1 MTADKASIGTGG
13 LLESSG
19 QSTPATVG
27 KYRIDGII
35 GRGAIGVVY
44 RGFDPDIERI
54 VAIKT
59 LRREVLSSVEDQRG
73 LLQRFASEARSAG
86 RCQHP
91 NIVTVF
97 DYVEQEGT
105 PYIVMEYVDAGTL
118 ENVTRSGTLL
128 PVSQVCEIMMQ
139 LLSALG
145 HAHEKGVVHRDV
157 KPANILCP
165 AATSIKVT
173 DFGVARFQDL
183 GLTQAGSSAL
193 GTPNYMSPEQFLGRE
208 VDGRSDLFA
217 AGIILF
223 QLLTGTKPFIAA
235 DIPELMRKLLNNSP
249 PALSSLRPELAQPFD
264 DVVQKALARNPTDR
278 YETADAFSAAL
289 VGALERA
296 TSLGGKLTEAQSID
310 LTRLSLRPTPEL
322 TDSSRG
328 GLNRTMAEKL
338 TPATLGHLEE
348 TLARSIGPIARLV
361 LARASRE
368 TTDADKLLARLAAQI
383 PGAEEAQRFRKAAER
398 WLRDDQGIAAAQLDA
413 VVSEAEVREA
423 TELLLP
429 LIGPVA
435 RILAEREAKT
445 AIGREDYYE
454 HLARAIGNE
463 ADRARFLARG
473 TRSAGEPKRK

>member
-1 MTADKASIGTGG
+1 MNVDDTGGNGGGFLGTDRDGTPASIG
-13 LLESSG
+13 
-19 QSTPATVG
+19 
-27 KYRIDGII
+27 KYRVDGII

-44 RGFDPDIERI
+44 KGFDPNICRA

-59 LRREVLSSVEDQRG
+59 LRREVLAGVDDQNG
-73 LLQRFASEARSAG
+73 LLKRFASEARSAG

-97 DYVEQEGT
+97 DYVEQDGT
-105 PYIVMEYVDAGTL
+105 PFIIMEYVTAGTL

-128 PVSQVCEIMMQ
+128 PLHQVGEIMVQ

-145 HAHEKGVVHRDV
+145 HAHEKGVIHRDV

-183 GLTQAGSSAL
+183 GLTQAGGGAL

-223 QLLTGTKPFIAA
+223 QLLTGAKPFVAA
-235 DIPELMRKLLNNSP
+235 DIPELMRKLLNDAP
-249 PALSSLRPELAQPFD
+249 PALATLRPELSVSLDQ
-264 DVVQKALARNPTDR
+264 VMQKALARNPTDR
-278 YETADAFSAAL
+278 YATADQFSSAL
-289 VGALERA
+289 IAALERA
-296 TSLGGKLTEAQSID
+296 PALEAVQSVD
-310 LTRLSLRPTPEL
+310 LTRITQRQTGDL
-322 TDSSRG
+322 TESSKG
-328 GLNRTMAEKL
+328 SLNRTMAEKL

-361 LARASRE
+361 LAKASRE
-368 TTDADKLLARLAAQI
+368 TTDADKLLTRLSAQI
-383 PGAEEAQRFRKAAER
+383 PGAAEAERFRKAAEK
-398 WLRDDQGIAAAQLDA
+398 WLREDQGIAAAQLDA
-413 VVSEAEVREA
+413 VISELEIREA

-435 RILAEREAKT
+435 KLLAEREAKT

-454 HLARAIGNE
+454 HLARAIDNE
-463 ADRARFLARG
+463 ADRTRFLTRRAKPGNTRG
-473 TRSAGEPKRK
+473 RT

>member
-1 MTADKASIGTGG
+1 MSVDHTGG
-13 LLESSG
+13 NGSQAGSSALDG
-19 QSTPATVG
+19 TPASVG
-27 KYRIDGII
+27 KYRVDGVI

-44 RGFDPDIERI
+44 KGYDPNICRA

-59 LRREVLSSVEDQRG
+59 LRREVLAGVDDQDG
-73 LLQRFASEARSAG
+73 LLKRFASEARSAG

-97 DYVEQEGT
+97 DYVEQDGT
-105 PYIVMEYVDAGTL
+105 PYIIMEFVTAGTL

-128 PVSQVCEIMMQ
+128 PLHQVGEIMVQ

-145 HAHEKGVVHRDV
+145 HAHDKGVVHRDV

-183 GLTQAGSSAL
+183 GLTQAGGGAL
-193 GTPNYMSPEQFLGRE
+193 GTPNYMSPEQFLGRD

-217 AGIILF
+217 VGIILF
-223 QLLTGTKPFIAA
+223 QLLTGAKPFVAA
-235 DIPELMRKLLNNSP
+235 DIPELMRKLLNDSP
-249 PALSSLRPELAQPFD
+249 PALATFRPELPASLDQ
-264 DVVQKALARNPTDR
+264 VLQKALARNPTDR
-278 YETADAFSAAL
+278 YQSADQFSAAL
-289 VGALERA
+289 IAALERSPA
-296 TSLGGKLTEAQSID
+296 TEAAQSVD
-310 LTRLSLRPTPEL
+310 LTRISQKQPGEA

-361 LARASRE
+361 LAKASRE
-368 TTDADKLLARLAAQI
+368 TTDAEKLLTRLSAQI
-383 PGAEEAQRFRKAAER
+383 PGAAEAERFRKAAEK
-398 WLRDDQGIAAAQLDA
+398 WLRQDHGIAAAQLDA
-413 VVSEAEVREA
+413 VISEMEIREA
-423 TELLLP
+423 TELLMP

-435 RILAEREAKT
+435 RLLAEREAKT

-454 HLARAIGNE
+454 HLARAIDNE
-463 ADRARFLARG
+463 TDRARFLSRRG
-473 TRSAGEPKRK
+473 KPSGDRGRT